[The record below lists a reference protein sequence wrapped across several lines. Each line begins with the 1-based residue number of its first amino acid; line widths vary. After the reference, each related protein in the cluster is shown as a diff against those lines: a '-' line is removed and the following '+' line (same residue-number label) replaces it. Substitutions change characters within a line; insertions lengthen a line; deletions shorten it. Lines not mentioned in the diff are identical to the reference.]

1 MASILFMAPFAN
13 MAALAQEVAAEMKLP
28 LTIEIADD
36 FTAKA
41 IVRKHPEAE
50 VVVSR
55 GGVAEQ
61 IKEIPGITV
70 TEVTMSMNEVLSVL
84 DKLTCQGIKKIGL
97 VGRGN
102 LFDGIMGDFEIS
114 QSKIY
119 MRPCKD
125 EEEIA
130 HTVRSLCRQGI
141 EAVIGCR
148 LTYETAIN
156 CGIIAEIVES
166 SKLSI
171 KKAIDEAV
179 RIVKAKERE
188 NLQSAQL
195 AAIINNI
202 EEGVIAV
209 SSDKRISFCNNLAR
223 QTCETNDKQLDDEHI
238 DKLLQYRNKQS
249 VIAINDRNVLAK
261 VIPLAFNN
269 ENMGD
274 VITFQE
280 VSNIQASER
289 KIRFSLYQKGLYA
302 KNTFDN
308 IVGHSEIIK
317 KTVQKARQYA
327 RFDSNLLIYGET
339 GTGKEVF
346 AQSIHNQS
354 KRKKGPFV
362 SVNTASLA
370 PSLLESELFGYV
382 EGAFTGARKGGK
394 VGLFEL
400 AHGGTIFLDEIGE
413 LSPDIQSRLLRVLQ
427 EKEIMRIGDDK
438 IIPVDVRVI
447 CATNRDLSELVQKG
461 GFRADLYYRINVLS
475 LRLPPLRER
484 CEDIGDF
491 FAHFIR
497 ELAAQEGRHIT
508 IDNNA
513 MKLLMT
519 YHWPGNIRELRN
531 IAELLVCCENQVIS
545 AAEIADI
552 FQEKQLG
559 VTGGNYIT
567 IPEADSLKV
576 MELEIIRHFMSRYSQ
591 EEVCRRLGISRV
603 TLWRKMQL
611 CFKNEMSEL
620 Q

>member
-1 MASILFMAPFAN
+1 MAPILFIAPFLTMAN
-13 MAALAQEVAAEMKLP
+13 VAKEVAADMNLP
-28 LTIEIADD
+28 LVVEIADD

-41 IVRKHPEAE
+41 VVKKYPEVE
-50 VVVSR
+50 VVISR

-61 IKEIPGITV
+61 IKEIEGITV
-70 TEVTMSMNEVLSVL
+70 TEVTMSMNELLGLL
-84 DKLTCQGIKKIGL
+84 DKLTRRGLKNIGI
-97 VGRGN
+97 VSRGN

-119 MRPCKD
+119 MRSCKD
-125 EEEIA
+125 EQEIVT
-130 HTVRSLCRQGI
+130 TVNTLYEQGI
-141 EAVIGCR
+141 DAVIGCR
-148 LTYETAIN
+148 FTYETASK
-156 CGIIAEIVES
+156 CGITAEILES
-166 SKLSI
+166 SKLSV

-179 RIVKAKERE
+179 RIVKAKEKE
-188 NLQSAQL
+188 KLQAAQL

-223 QTCETNDKQLDDEHI
+223 QVCENIERKLDDEHI
-238 DKLLQYRNKQS
+238 DKLLQYRNKES
-249 VIAINDRNVLAK
+249 VITINDKSVLAK
-261 VIPLAFNN
+261 VIPLEFNN
-269 ENMGD
+269 QNKGD

-302 KNTFDN
+302 KNTFEN
-308 IVGHSEIIK
+308 IVGHSDVIK
-317 KTVQKARQYA
+317 KTVQKAGQYA

-354 KRKKGPFV
+354 RRKKGPFV

-427 EKEIMRIGDDK
+427 EKEIMRLGDDK
-438 IIPVDVRVI
+438 IIPVDVRVV
-447 CATNRDLSELVQKG
+447 CATNRDLNELVQKG
-461 GFRADLYYRINVLS
+461 GFRSDLYYRINVLS

-484 CEDIGDF
+484 SEDIADF
-491 FAHFIR
+491 FTHFIR
-497 ELAAQEGRHIT
+497 EFAAQEGRQIT
-508 IDNNA
+508 ITHDA
-513 MKLLMT
+513 MQLLMT
-519 YHWPGNIRELRN
+519 YYWPGNVRELRN
-531 IAELLVCCENQVIS
+531 IAELLVCCESEIIK
-545 AAEIADI
+545 AGEIADI
-552 FQEKQLG
+552 FQEKQVVVSEG
-559 VTGGNYIT
+559 HYFT
-567 IPEADSLKV
+567 IQETDNLKI
-576 MELEIIRHFMSRYSQ
+576 MELQIIKHFLSRYSQ

-603 TLWRKMQL
+603 TLWRKMQA
-611 CFKNEMSEL
+611 CFKNETNEM